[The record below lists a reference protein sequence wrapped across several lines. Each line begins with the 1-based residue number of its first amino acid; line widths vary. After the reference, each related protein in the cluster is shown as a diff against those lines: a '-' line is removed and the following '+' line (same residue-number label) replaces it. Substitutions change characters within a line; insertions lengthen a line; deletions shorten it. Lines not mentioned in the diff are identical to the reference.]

1 MLSDILSGK
10 MPVVTFKDNC
20 IIKQGL
26 SILKPEE
33 EGIGGVCFIKP
44 CRSQKGKVIAE
55 ARFITPNGTVNPN
68 LFLPDVLCF
77 LANGFKSIYQN
88 IQCNSKLG
96 ILRLLEGYKVITL
109 IRNGKINIMRASGEK
124 DVYDTLS
131 MLDKVVRIAAYCDHC
146 TDYAIMTLMR
156 SPYTCLLSYSTKT
169 DTSKKH
175 IFVEIANEL
184 SDIISY
190 IASENLENFAF
201 RDIGESLLAIPS
213 KLVPIIIEGEETDAS
228 LAYLL
233 IAFTYSL
240 LNFIENLQRSVMY
253 FNTLSKYE
261 HIDGLLKD
269 ILLEISTIF
278 KNIHKNSLIVAK
290 NTDEYIAKLN
300 SLVSELHTHKSKVS
314 SMKAKTTLINALSS
328 FAKVQ
333 HHLTYILNLLSI
345 NQRE

>member
-10 MPVVTFKDNC
+10 IPVVTFKDNC

-33 EGIGGVCFIKP
+33 EGICGVAFIKP

-55 ARFITPNGTVNPN
+55 ARFITPDGTVNPS
-68 LFLPDVLCF
+68 LFLPDVLCL
-77 LANGFKSIYQN
+77 LANGFRSIYQS

-96 ILRLLEGYKVITL
+96 ILRLLEGYKVVTL
-109 IRNGKINIMRASGEK
+109 IKNGKINIMRAENEK

-131 MLDKVVRIAAYCDHC
+131 MLNKVIRIAAYCNHC

-213 KLVPIIIEGEETDAS
+213 KLVPIIIEEEVDTN

-253 FNTLSKYE
+253 FNTLLKYE

-278 KNIHKNSLIVAK
+278 KNIHENSLIVAK

-314 SMKAKTTLINALSS
+314 SVKAKTTLINALSS

-345 NQRE
+345 NQKE